1 MSLEQALQENTE
13 AITRLIAAIN
23 GAGIATCAQE
33 VPDTKKPVSTQPA
46 ATKAVK
52 AETAAASPSE
62 LKYADIQ
69 KPFLKLVNANRDKA
83 VALLAELGV
92 PSLKAIEGKP
102 ELFADV
108 LAKIQKAG
116 A

>member
-1 MSLEQALQENTE
+1 MSLEQALKENTE

-23 GAGIATCAQE
+23 AAGVTTCAQE
-33 VPDTKKPVSTQPA
+33 PA
-46 ATKAVK
+46 AQ
-52 AETAAASPSE
+52 PSVTT
-62 LKYADIQ
+62 LPVVDAPLPRLAYADIQ

-102 ELFADV
+102 ELFASV
-108 LAKIQKAG
+108 LAKIEAAHG
-116 A
+116 

>member
-13 AITRLIAAIN
+13 AIARLIAVIN
-23 GAGIATCAQE
+23 AAGITTCAQE
-33 VPDTKKPVSTQPA
+33 SGAKKSAATQPA

-69 KPFLKLVNANRDKA
+69 KPFLKLVNKNRDKA

-108 LAKIQKAG
+108 LTKIG
-116 A
+116 AANG